1 MRLSSPGGAPKRNAL
16 LINAHYDSALGT
28 VAASDDAVMVA
39 LMLEVAENVVKSA
52 AEEGTLLPH
61 AIVFNFNGAEET
73 NWQVREEGDR
83 ETGRRRDSGRRRD
96 REMLF
101 HTAVCRFLVH
111 GGVIVIVM
119 KSFVPLLFF
128 FLVLIPRSPFLIPHL
143 AARRP
148 PPTPPPPPLPPPG
161 CPRLHYAARLG

>member
-52 AEEGTLLPH
+52 AEGGTLLPH

-73 NWQVREEGDR
+73 NWQVREEGDG
-83 ETGRRRDSGRRRD
+83 ETGGRRRGRETERQGRD
-96 REMLF
+96 RE
-101 HTAVCRFLVH
+101 TERQRVV
-111 GGVIVIVM
+111 
-119 KSFVPLLFF
+119 VP
-128 FLVLIPRSPFLIPHL
+128 H
-143 AARRP
+143 
-148 PPTPPPPPLPPPG
+148 
-161 CPRLHYAARLG
+161 RL

>member
-83 ETGRRRDSGRRRD
+83 ETGRRETEGDGETERCCSTPLCVDSWWSC
-96 REMLF
+96 E
-101 HTAVCRFLVH
+101 CN
-111 GGVIVIVM
+111 
-119 KSFVPLLFF
+119 
-128 FLVLIPRSPFLIPHL
+128 
-143 AARRP
+143 
-148 PPTPPPPPLPPPG
+148 
-161 CPRLHYAARLG
+161 